1 MRTMTNALFVLDPSA
16 FELVY
21 GTELQHE
28 IARRAR
34 LVGPP
39 QTRAALASDPA
50 RWREVEVIFSGWGA
64 PTFDEHVLALFSNL
78 RAVFYG
84 AGSIREIV
92 TPAFWARDI
101 VITTAATANAVPVAD
116 YTLATILFSLKHGWH
131 HALGAKCLGRFPL
144 PTVAPGG
151 YRSRVGLI
159 SLGTIGRLVRERLRP
174 FELEVVAYDPH
185 VSAARAAELG
195 VTLVDLDEIFRTCDV
210 VSLHAPLLP
219 ETTGLIGAP
228 QFAAMKSGATFIN
241 TARGAIVRE
250 AELIEVLT
258 TRSDLTAVLDVTWP
272 EPPARGSPLYT
283 LPNVVLTPHIAG
295 ALHGECR
302 RLGQL
307 MIGEFDRWLR
317 GEPLQHAVESNQAAE
332 RA

>member
-1 MRTMTNALFVLDPSA
+1 MTTALFVLDPSA

-21 GTELQHE
+21 GIEIQAE

-34 LVGPP
+34 LVAPP
-39 QTRAALASDPA
+39 QTRASITRDAA

-64 PTFDEHVLALFSNL
+64 PTFDGDVLALFPNL

-84 AGSIREIV
+84 AGSIREVV

-101 VITTAATANAVPVAD
+101 VITTAATANAVPVVD

-131 HALGAKCLGRFPL
+131 HALGAKRLGHFP
-144 PTVAPGG
+144 PATVAPGG
-151 YRSRVGLI
+151 YRSRIGLI

-174 FELEVVAYDPH
+174 FELEVVGYDPL
-185 VSAARAAELG
+185 VDDARAAELG
-195 VTLVDLDEIFRTCDV
+195 VELVDLDELFRTCDV
-210 VSLHAPLLP
+210 VSVHAPLLP

-228 QFAAMKSGATFIN
+228 QLAAMKRGATFIN

-250 AELIEVLT
+250 GELIEVLT
-258 TRSDLTAVLDVTWP
+258 TRPDLTAVLDVTWP
-272 EPPARGSPLYT
+272 EPPAPGSPLYT
-283 LPNVVLTPHIAG
+283 LPNIVLTPHIAG

-302 RLGQL
+302 RLGRL
-307 MIGEFDRWLR
+307 MMEEFDRWLR
-317 GEPLQHAVESNQAAE
+317 GEPLQHAVSRE
-332 RA
+332 RATQLA

>member
-1 MRTMTNALFVLDPSA
+1 MTNALFVVDPPA

-21 GTELQHE
+21 GGEFQSE
-28 IARRAR
+28 IARRAH
-34 LVGPP
+34 LVAPP
-39 QTRAALASDPA
+39 QTRASFRGDLN
-50 RWREVEVIFSGWGA
+50 RWRDVEVIFSGWGA
-64 PTFDEHVLALFSNL
+64 PTFDEDLLAALPKL

-84 AGSIREIV
+84 AGSIRDIV

-101 VITTAATANAVPVAD
+101 VITTAAAANAVPVAD

-131 HALGAKCLGRFPL
+131 HALGAKRLGHFPP
-144 PTVAPGG
+144 PTVSPGT

-159 SLGTIGRLVRERLRP
+159 SLGTIGRLVRDRLRP
-174 FELEVVAYDPH
+174 FNLDVLVYDPH
-185 VSAARAAELG
+185 LGAKHAADLG
-195 VTLVDLDEIFRTCDV
+195 VELVALNELFRRCDV

-228 QFAAMKSGATFIN
+228 HFAAMKPGATFIN

-250 AELIEVLT
+250 AEMVEVLT
-258 TRSDLTAVLDVTWP
+258 SRSDLTAVLDVTWP
-272 EPPARGSPLYT
+272 EPPASGSALYL
-283 LPNVVLTPHIAG
+283 LPNIVLTPHIAG

-307 MIGEFDRWLR
+307 MLEEFDRWLR
-317 GEPLQHAVESNQAAE
+317 GEPLRHAIDSTQAVQ